1 MDINQSI
8 ADLLKALD
16 ITPYQMAKKLGY
28 NNGDK
33 IYNIINR
40 KNKPGFDTLHDILK
54 HYPEVSA
61 DWLLRGEG
69 SMLKEASSKDTA
81 ITPQVPEVVTLYRPM
96 EDWEEGRMI
105 PLVDKYAYA
114 SLINGFA
121 DVDPDTMT
129 RIYLADL
136 RPGRTYVAV
145 RIYGDSMHPTIAD
158 HDVVVA
164 SQLADPSEI
173 KSNYV
178 YIVVTV
184 DGVYCKRVV
193 NHGGRLQMKSDNR
206 AHPYFS
212 VDTQDVRSVWEVRRR
227 ITANFSGPMDTEQRL
242 VETEKSAY
250 YLENEVQRLNDEMQ
264 DMKREI
270 KKLTNGL
277 TAGK

>member
-1 MDINQSI
+1 MDINQAI

-16 ITPYQMAKKLGY
+16 ITPYQMAKTLGY

-40 KNKPGFDTLHDILK
+40 KNKPGFDTLHDILT
-54 HYPEVSA
+54 HYPQVNA

-69 SMLKEASSKDTA
+69 DMFRSDKTQPAPAAPAVAPVE
-81 ITPQVPEVVTLYRPM
+81 LYRPI

-105 PLVDKYAYA
+105 PLVDKPAYA
-114 SLINGFA
+114 SLMGGFA
-121 DVDPDTMT
+121 DADPDSFA

-136 RPGRTYVAV
+136 RPGRPYVAI

-164 SQLADPSEI
+164 SQLGSPTEI
-173 KSNYV
+173 KSNYI
-178 YIVVTV
+178 YIVVTM
-184 DGVYCKRVV
+184 DSVYCKRVV
-193 NHGGRLQMKSDNR
+193 NHGSRLQMKSDNR

-212 VDTQDVRSVWEVRRR
+212 VDVSEVRSVWEVRRR

-242 VETEKSAY
+242 LETEKSAY
-250 YLENEVQRLNDEMQ
+250 YLENEVQRLNDELQ
-264 DMKREI
+264 DMRREI
-270 KKLTNGL
+270 KKFAPKG
-277 TAGK
+277 